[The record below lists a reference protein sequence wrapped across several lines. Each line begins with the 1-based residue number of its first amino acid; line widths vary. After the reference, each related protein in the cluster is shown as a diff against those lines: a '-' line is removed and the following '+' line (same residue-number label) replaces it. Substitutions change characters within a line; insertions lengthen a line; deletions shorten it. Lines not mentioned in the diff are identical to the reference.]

1 MSGPSLRQL
10 QAHRSIHDGAFVEA
24 KHLTELLEQLHSDG
38 REEQILEVADALIEH
53 WEMRIIAH
61 AESEEEGFYKEK
73 IAQDPS
79 LLEKI
84 VMFKRDHDLMRRLVA
99 DIKDVLSQKRVDK
112 EMLDRFRALL
122 LINHIHSREEEKF
135 LF

>member
-1 MSGPSLRQL
+1 MSGPSLRKL
-10 QAHRSIHDGAFVEA
+10 QAHRSIHDGAFAEA
-24 KHLTELLEQLHSDG
+24 KNLTELLEQLYRDG
-38 REEQILEVADALIEH
+38 RQDHLFEVADALTEH
-53 WEMRIIAH
+53 WETRIIAH

-79 LLEKI
+79 FLETI
-84 VMFKRDHDLMRRLVA
+84 AMFKRDHDLMRRLVA
-99 DIKDVLSQKRVDK
+99 DIKDVLPQKRVDK